1 MRIEERRTETARG
14 RMSWLEAG
22 AGWPVILLHAFPLDA
37 RMWRPQLETVPAGW
51 RFIAPD
57 LRGFGSG
64 PPLDGAAS
72 MDGYAA
78 DVTAL
83 MDALHVDD
91 AAIGGLSMGGYVAFA
106 LLRAAPARCT
116 RLILADTRAQADTP
130 QGRAARVQMRELL
143 AERGPAGI
151 AEQMLPKLL
160 SDAAAPAT
168 VAAVRALIE
177 SAAPAGIAAAIG
189 ALMDRPDATP
199 QLARIACATLVV
211 AGEADAITPPADAEA
226 MHRAIPRSTLAILP
240 GAGHLANLEQPAAF
254 SRALH
259 DFLTSAL

>member
-1 MRIEERRTETARG
+1 MPIAERQTETTRG

-37 RMWRPQLETVPAGW
+37 RMWRPQLDTVPAGW
-51 RFIAPD
+51 RFLAPD

-78 DVTAL
+78 DVLAL
-83 MDALHVDD
+83 MDALHLDD

-106 LLRAAPARCT
+106 LQRAAPARCT

-130 QGRAARVQMRELL
+130 QGREARVQMRELL
-143 AERGPAGI
+143 AERGPAAI

-160 SDAAAPAT
+160 SPAAAPAT
-168 VAAVRALIE
+168 VAAVRAMIE
-177 SAAPAGIAAAIG
+177 SEPAAGIAAAIG
-189 ALMDRPDATP
+189 ALMNRPDATP
-199 QLARIACATLVV
+199 QLAHIACATLVAV
-211 AGEADAITPPADAEA
+211 GDGDTITPPADAEA
-226 MHRAIPRSTLAILP
+226 MHRAIPRSSLAIVP

-254 SRALH
+254 ALALH